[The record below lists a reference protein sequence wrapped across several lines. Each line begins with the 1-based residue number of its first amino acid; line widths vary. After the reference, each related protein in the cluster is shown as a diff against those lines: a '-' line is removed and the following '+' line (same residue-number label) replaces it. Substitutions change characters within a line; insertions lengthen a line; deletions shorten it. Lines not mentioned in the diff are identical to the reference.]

1 MNTFGRIFAIM
12 TVSLVL
18 AGALAALPALTL
30 PTEPPVLL
38 RMEVPSVSF
47 LEQWAALD
55 VPAHALL
62 TNSQGRMVL
71 LAILSPEQQ
80 RLAQATGMPMTIL
93 DADARDAVY
102 YLVEGD
108 ASYLKTR
115 SVLPWELLYADGR
128 QAVIRLRSNS
138 ALADLEALGVRTS
151 RLGPE
156 PIALNFPTTGAIP
169 TTVPYDPLVAD
180 LIAQITATTLLSEVG
195 GLSGEWDVLVGGAPY
210 RLLTRYTYSGMP
222 VAKATQYVYER
233 LQALGYNV
241 TYHPYT
247 LNGYSLRNVIAE
259 KPGRVAP
266 ERIVLLTAHLD
277 SRAATS
283 PHNPA
288 PGADD
293 NASGCAALLQ
303 TAELLADTDFA
314 FTIRFVFFTG
324 EEQGMR
330 GSSYYAAAVA
340 AAQENIIGVL
350 NLDMIAWDAVEGP
363 DIDLHTHL
371 LAVEDDSDRL
381 AALFASVIQTY
392 SLELTPQIVEE
403 GTRFSDH
410 SPFWDLGYA
419 ALLAIEDYVNS
430 FENHASPIDWNPYY
444 HTVNDRLSTLNGDYF
459 CEFARASM
467 ATLMHL
473 AEPMRTLSGTVTA
486 DDTGL
491 PLTATVTVSGSWGT
505 FAGETTAG
513 VYALSLPGGV
523 FTVTAEASGY
533 FSQTIAAFNV
543 LTGTHARLDFALMPL
558 PNLPAYSFVLQGAG
572 TALGDPGDLVTHT
585 VTIANTGALSDTYAL
600 GLGASVFTSTLPI
613 TLTGWLSPGHT
624 LTAPVWVQL
633 PVSSGLAF
641 TSTLRHDIVTLTV
654 SSVMSPVHTATLP
667 LRTAFI
673 AGRVYLP
680 VVLRVAEASES
691 R

>member
-1 MNTFGRIFAIM
+1 MSAFWRCFAI
-12 TVSLVL
+12 LVVCL
-18 AGALAALPALTL
+18 ALATALAAVPALTL
-30 PTEPPVLL
+30 PVEPLALL
-38 RMEVPSVSF
+38 RIDVPSASF
-47 LEQWAALD
+47 LTRLATLD

-62 TNSQGRMVL
+62 TDSQGRMIL
-71 LAILSPEQQ
+71 LAILSPAQQ
-80 RLAQATGMPMTIL
+80 RFAQANGMSMTIL

-108 ASYLKTR
+108 ASSLR
-115 SVLPWELLYADGR
+115 AHGAAPWVLLYADER
-128 QAVIRLRSNS
+128 QVVIRLRSNS
-138 ALADLEALGVRTS
+138 ALADLEALGVRIA
-151 RLGPE
+151 RLGPD
-156 PIALNFPTTGAIP
+156 PIALSLPMTDAIP
-169 TTVPYDPLVAD
+169 TTALYDPLVAD

-210 RLLTRYTYSGMP
+210 RLLTRYTYSGVP
-222 VAKATQYVYER
+222 VAKATQHVYER

-324 EEQGMR
+324 EEQGMY
-330 GSSYYAAAVA
+330 GSYYYAAAVA

-371 LAVEDDSDRL
+371 PTVEDDSDRL
-381 AALFASVIQTY
+381 AALFASVIQAY
-392 SLELTPQIVEE
+392 SLELAPQIVEN

-410 SPFWDLGYA
+410 SRFWDRGYA
-419 ALLAIEDYVNS
+419 ALLAIEDYVNTS
-430 FENHASPIDWNPYY
+430 EEHAAPIDWNPYY
-444 HTVNDRLSTLNGDYF
+444 HTVNDRFSTLNGDYF
-459 CEFARASM
+459 REFARASM
-467 ATLMHL
+467 ATFLHL
-473 AEPMRTLSGTVTA
+473 AEPMRTLSGTVTVA
-486 DDTGL
+486 ETGA
-491 PLTATVTVSGSWGT
+491 PLTATVTAAGSWGI
-505 FAGETTAG
+505 FAGETMTG
-513 VYALSLPGGV
+513 VYALSLPSGV
-523 FTVTAEASGY
+523 FSVTAEASGY
-533 FSQTIAAFNV
+533 LSQTIAAVNV
-543 LTGTHARLDFALMPL
+543 LTGTHARLDFVLMPL
-558 PNLPAYSFVLQGAG
+558 STLPSYRFVLQGAG
-572 TALGDPGDLVTHT
+572 IALGDPGDTVTHT

-600 GLGASVFTSTLPI
+600 GLGASVFTSTLPVTMTSWI
-613 TLTGWLSPGHT
+613 SPSQWLSV
-624 LTAPVWVQL
+624 PVQVRL
-633 PVSSGLAF
+633 PHSSTF
-641 TSTLRHDIVTLTV
+641 MHDVVTLTV

-673 AGRVYLP
+673 VGRVYLP